1 MDVRIRG
8 GKILQGEITPSGSK
22 NSAMAILPASILIE
36 GKVELDNVPAI
47 TDVEKIVGVLQRLG
61 AKIEWDKEHRRM
73 VIDNSDLTYTV
84 FRHEDIGN
92 MKGIAMFWGAMLT
105 RFGKVVFEE
114 LPGGCTLGAR
124 PLDAHF
130 LVFKDLGVK
139 IAIDDNG
146 VSMSADDVVAR
157 EVWLEE
163 MSPTATANALMLAAS
178 IDGQTTIVGAAA
190 EPSVQDLCNF
200 LVGAGLKIEGIGSS
214 KLVVVGGSRLSET
227 KHRIFSDHIEIAT
240 YIALGACQSASL
252 KILDAMPHNFV
263 HIGRQFEK
271 FGVTLEYVGQTCELK
286 MNNGPIL
293 REGLRK
299 TTVIRAQPWPGLPVD
314 TLPLFIPLA
323 LACKEGTVMFHNW
336 MYESALFWT
345 GELASFGGNVV
356 LCDPHRVIVTGG
368 NHLHGAEVTAP
379 YIIRAAVSLMMTAL
393 LAEGESVI
401 RNIDPVFRGHPTMLE
416 TLTNLGADISLI
428 R

>member
-22 NSAMAILPASILIE
+22 NSAMAILPASILVE

-61 AKIEWDKEHRRM
+61 AKIDWDKERRNM
-73 VIDNSDLTYTV
+73 VIDNRDLEYTV

-92 MKGIAMFWGAMLT
+92 MKGIAMFWGAMLA

-139 IAIDDNG
+139 ISIDDNG
-146 VSMSADDVVAR
+146 VNMSADNVVAR

-178 IDGQTTIVGAAA
+178 IDGKTTIVGAAA

-252 KILDAMPHNFV
+252 KILDAMPNNFV

-271 FGVTLEYVGQTCELK
+271 FGVTLEYSGETCELK

-393 LAEGESVI
+393 LAEGESMI